1 MSTNRTERELVSASE
16 LAQLGY
22 CERVADFD
30 WRYGAK
36 RTAEQVNAQERGN
49 AAHDRFYQD
58 SIAIA
63 RASEK
68 KGRCFVAT
76 LALGECAETQ
86 ELRVFRDLYLRKT
99 AAGRWIIGAY
109 YRSGPVVCDWLGGRP
124 RVFQGVRVCVRLV
137 ARAAAWANA
146 RKLHR

>member
-1 MSTNRTERELVSASE
+1 MNRTERELVSASE

-22 CERVADFD
+22 CERVAHFD

-36 RTAEQVNAQERGN
+36 RTAEQVHAQERGN

-99 AAGRWIIGAY
+99 AAGRRIIGAY
-109 YRSGPVVCDWLGGRP
+109 YRSGPVVCDWLGGRS
-124 RVFQGVRVCVRLV
+124 RVLQGVRVCVRLV
-137 ARAAAWANA
+137 ARAAALANG

>member
-1 MSTNRTERELVSASE
+1 MSMNRTERELVSASE

-22 CERVADFD
+22 CERVAHFD

-36 RTAEQVNAQERGN
+36 RTAEQVHAQERGN

-58 SIAIA
+58 GIAIA

-86 ELRVFRDLYLRKT
+86 ELRAFRDLYLRRT
-99 AAGRWIIGAY
+99 AAGRWFIGVY
-109 YRSGPVVCDWLGGRP
+109 YRSGPVVCDWLGGRSSVL
-124 RVFQGVRVCVRLV
+124 RVVRVCIRLA

>member
-1 MSTNRTERELVSASE
+1 MSRNDRELVSASE

-22 CERVADFD
+22 CERVAHFD
-30 WRYGAK
+30 WRDGAR
-36 RTAEQVNAQERGN
+36 RTNEQVNAQDRGN
-49 AAHDRFYQD
+49 AAHDQFYRD
-58 SIAIA
+58 SVAIA

-109 YRSGPVVCDWLGGRP
+109 YRSGPVVCDWLGGRS
-124 RVFQGVRVCVRLV
+124 RVLQGVRVCVRLV

-146 RKLHR
+146 WKLHR